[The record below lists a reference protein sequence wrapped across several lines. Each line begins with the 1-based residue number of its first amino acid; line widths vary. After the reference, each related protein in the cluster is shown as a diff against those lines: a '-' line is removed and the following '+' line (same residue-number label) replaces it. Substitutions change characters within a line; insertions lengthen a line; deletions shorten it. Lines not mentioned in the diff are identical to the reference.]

1 MDQETCRPTPTALS
15 SSKTQDNKF
24 LEWYRELI
32 SQYNLPHYMT
42 VENPDRFFL
51 QTRWNGGDGNTF
63 FFWPTCTCTTPTRA
77 RSPSRRRLRRAVTR
91 GFGIPI
97 PASVTASR
105 SPTAGFELEL
115 GPAETLFIVFDKVSK
130 GEPWKP
136 LPVSALNALTLKNW
150 QVELHHAREGWVKTT
165 QMETPTDLKE
175 TEWKDFAGTVVY
187 RTKFDVNSS
196 NARDTVLN
204 LGKVYGISQVL
215 VNGVDCGREMVRQPH
230 LRHRRPAAHRQQRN
244 PGARGH
250 RPGQLHAYAHRQRHC
265 PEVQPPAGKSGR
277 PCRWASSDR

>member
-1 MDQETCRPTPTALS
+1 
-15 SSKTQDNKF
+15 
-24 LEWYRELI
+24 
-32 SQYNLPHYMT
+32 MT

-63 FFWPTCTCTTPTRA
+63 FFLANVHMHNPYKSKITF
-77 RSPSRRRLRRAVTR
+77 SPEITR
-91 GFGIPI
+91 GRYPWIWDPDTGKRYRITLTDG
-97 PASVTASR
+97 S
-105 SPTAGFELEL
+105 FELEL

-136 LPVSALNALTLKNW
+136 LPVSAPNALTLKNW

-196 NARDTVLN
+196 NAGDTVLN

-215 VNGVDCGREMVRQPH
+215 VNGVDCGVKWYGNRIYDIYTMMPWGSSCT
-230 LRHRRPAAHRQQRN
+230 PAATRSRCAWS
-244 PGARGH
+244 PSWATTCIRSPTTPLP
-250 RPGQLHAYAHRQRHC
+250 RSS
-265 PEVQPPAGKSGR
+265 PPAGKSGR